1 MSVNTF
7 YQTETFSD
15 WLSKLGNIQVRAR
28 ILIRIRSAEYGNFGD
43 CTSVGEGVSEMR
55 LHFGPGYRLYFWQEG
70 KQVYWLLAGGD
81 KSSQK
86 RDIERA
92 KILRRHVQEDNHGKS
107 K

>member
-1 MSVNTF
+1 MNTF
-7 YQTETFSD
+7 HQTDTFSD
-15 WLSKLGNIQVRAR
+15 WFSKLKAIKARAR
-28 ILIRIRSAEYGNFGD
+28 IAIRIEMAERGNFGD
-43 CTSVGEGVSEMR
+43 CAPVGEGVSEMR

-70 KQVYWLLAGGD
+70 SLVYWLLAGGD

-92 KILRRHVQEDNHGKS
+92 KNLRHEVEELNHGKN

>member
-43 CTSVGEGVSEMR
+43 STSVGEGVSEMR

>member
-1 MSVNTF
+1 MNTF
-7 YQTETFSD
+7 HQTDTFSS
-15 WLSKLGNIQVRAR
+15 WLSKLKDVKAKAR
-28 ILIRIRSAEYGNFGD
+28 ILARIRSAEYGNFGD
-43 CTSVGEGVSEMR
+43 CAPVGEGVSEMR

-70 KQVYWLLAGGD
+70 SQVYWLLCGGD

-92 KILRRHVQEDNHGKS
+92 KILRCEVEELNHDKS